1 MIWYKVF
8 HNRPNYGIDSLK
20 MFLTLDGV
28 AYSSSHSS
36 GYNSWGS
43 TQDQE
48 YIYKYIDR

>member
-1 MIWYKVF
+1 MISYKVF
-8 HNRPNYGIDSLK
+8 LLRPNYGIDILK
-20 MFLTLDGV
+20 MFLTWDGL

-48 YIYKYIDR
+48 YIQR